1 MSVETVP
8 FGLVMRTSGA
18 AAVPMNSILICWL
31 FTVISNVPVVNPAF
45 VETKLPELIV
55 VTSKAPKPANVPVV
69 DELMVVQVKRPVATC
84 TVQLELNRL
93 VALCAAP
100 FTVPVAA

>member
-8 FGLVMRTSGA
+8 LGLVMRTSGA

-55 VTSKAPKPANVPVV
+55 VTLKVPKPANNPDV
-69 DELMVVQVKRPVATC
+69 DELKVEQVKRPVATC
-84 TVQLELNRL
+84 TVH
-93 VALCAAP
+93 VALS
-100 FTVPVAA
+100 